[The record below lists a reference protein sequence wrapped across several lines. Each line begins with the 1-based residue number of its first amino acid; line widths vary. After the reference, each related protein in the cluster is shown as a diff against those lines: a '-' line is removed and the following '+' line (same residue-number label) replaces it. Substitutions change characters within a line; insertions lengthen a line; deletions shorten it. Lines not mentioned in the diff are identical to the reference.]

1 MVILRLN
8 LLKTQK
14 RNVQIKIQID
24 ISQITIGF
32 YQIKDDMTRIQIPIK
47 VWMFI
52 KVIKDY
58 LKNSSKKIPV
68 QNVGNY
74 FIALNSKPKPF

>member
-1 MVILRLN
+1 
-8 LLKTQK
+8 
-14 RNVQIKIQID
+14 
-24 ISQITIGF
+24 
-32 YQIKDDMTRIQIPIK
+32 MTRIQIPIK

-68 QNVGNY
+68 QNVGNF